1 MKVLQVL
8 PGLNSGGVEKG
19 TLEIAHALVQA
30 GHDSSVLSAGGRLV
44 KPLVEGGS
52 RHITWD
58 IGKKSLL
65 MLLQVRKIRKWVSQ
79 EQFDVIHVRS
89 RMPAWVIW
97 LAWRKMSPTNR
108 PRLIS
113 TMHGLHSVNR
123 YSEIMTCGE
132 RVITVSK
139 SVEQYIKHSYPRTD
153 PTKLRLIYRG
163 IDPKEFPYGYQAE
176 TEWKKSLFEQYPSLE
191 NSLIVTLPGRMT
203 RLKGHIGFIEIISNL
218 KKSGLNVKGLVIGGE
233 DPKRKGYAEEVY
245 QSVAEHQLNDDIIFA
260 GHRSDMKELYAI
272 SNVILSLST
281 KPESFGR
288 TVLEPLSMGVPVV
301 GYNHGGVGEILTAL
315 FPEGSAELNNV
326 QQVQAKVTAI
336 LQGHNKPVTK
346 NNLFLL
352 SEMKN
357 KTLALYEEIINEKR
371 SLQA

>member
-19 TLEIAHALVQA
+19 TLEIAQALVQA
-30 GHDSSVLSAGGRLV
+30 GHNSTVLSAGGRLV
-44 KPLVEGGS
+44 DPLEKDGS
-52 RHITWD
+52 RHVTWD
-58 IGKKSLL
+58 IGRKSLS
-65 MLLQVRKIRKWVSQ
+65 MLFQIRKIRRWLTQ
-79 EQFDVIHVRS
+79 EQFDVVHVRS

-97 LAWRKMSPTNR
+97 LAWRKMPATSR
-108 PRLIS
+108 PRLVS

-132 RVITVSK
+132 RVIVVSK
-139 SVEQYIKHSYPRTD
+139 SVEQYIKDNYPRAD
-153 PTKLRLIYRG
+153 HNKLRLIYRG
-163 IDPKEFPYGYQAE
+163 IDPLDFPYGYQADAS
-176 TEWKKSLFEQYPSLE
+176 WKQAFFEQYPSLE

-203 RLKGHIGFIEIISNL
+203 RLKGHLGFIAIMNNL
-218 KKSGLNVKGLVIGGE
+218 KRSGVNVKGLVIGGE

-245 QSVAEHQLNDDIIFA
+245 KTVAECNLADDIIFV

-315 FPEGSAELNNV
+315 FPDGAAELNNIKDI
-326 QQVQAKVTAI
+326 QEKVTAI
-336 LQGHNKPVTK
+336 LQGQSQPVTENK
-346 NNLFLL
+346 LFLL
-352 SEMKN
+352 SEMKE
-357 KTLALYEEIINEKR
+357 KTLALYESLIQEKR
-371 SLQA
+371 